1 MLCIALPSK
10 QQSEVADKKETK
22 MSNTYVSHVAVVVI
36 LAMASQCFA
45 ATTGAGNGVSGAD
58 AGRRARAAQTV
69 AGILAVHNEARRA
82 VGVAPLAWSAG
93 IARYA
98 KGYAASRRGDC
109 APRRSPLF
117 NFGENA
123 FVGKGRRWNAPA
135 LAAAWVDEGRR
146 RYDYGSNTCAGAAA
160 AASSGSSSPCT
171 RYTQVVWRNTT
182 QVGCGRIVCDS
193 GDSLLVCDYFPPGN
207 YGTGRPY

>member
-1 MLCIALPSK
+1 MLCIALLL
-10 QQSEVADKKETK
+10 ETIR
-22 MSNTYVSHVAVVVI
+22 SLRQERDENVERLRVPRR
-36 LAMASQCFA
+36 CRCNP
-45 ATTGAGNGVSGAD
+45 GNGFPVLRCHHQRRQWRF
-58 AGRRARAAQTV
+58 GRERRTPR
-69 AGILAVHNEARRA
+69 ARRA
-82 VGVAPLAWSAG
+82 DGGGDPGGAQRGAARGGRGATGVERG
-93 IARYA
+93 HRRYA

-123 FVGKGRRWNAPA
+123 FVGKGRRWNAAA

-146 RYDYGSNTCAGAAA
+146 RYDYGSNTCDGAAA

>member
-1 MLCIALPSK
+1 
-10 QQSEVADKKETK
+10 
-22 MSNTYVSHVAVVVI
+22 MSNTYLSHVAVVVI

-45 ATTGAGNGVSGAD
+45 ATTGAGNGGADAD
-58 AGRRARAAQTV
+58 AGRRARAAETV

-98 KGYAASRRGDC
+98 KGYAASRRGHC

-123 FVGKGRRWNAPA
+123 FVGKGRRWNATA
-135 LAAAWVDEGRR
+135 LVAAWVDEGRR

-160 AASSGSSSPCT
+160 AASSTTSPCA